1 MITKDQ
7 LQEQLEFLG
16 DEFSFDELLDRILI
30 IEKIN
35 IGLNQSEQNF
45 VLTEDELDAQIE
57 KW

>member
-16 DEFSFDELLDRILI
+16 NEFSFDELLDRILI

-35 IGLNQSEQNF
+35 IGLNQSQQN
-45 VLTEDELDAQIE
+45 LLLNEDELDSQIE